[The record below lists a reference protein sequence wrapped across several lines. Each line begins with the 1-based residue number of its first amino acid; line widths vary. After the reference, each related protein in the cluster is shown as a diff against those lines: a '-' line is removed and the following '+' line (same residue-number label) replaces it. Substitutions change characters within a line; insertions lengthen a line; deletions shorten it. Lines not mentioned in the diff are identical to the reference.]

1 MFKLFKRKEAE
12 PAAPKNGGLKLNYS
26 RTALIGF
33 AFFGI
38 LLLWQVYDS
47 WCPTFLTDIFAHKF
61 YGMTS
66 AELKVS
72 DPDKILDVQ
81 WIVGV
86 IMACDNLAALILLPI
101 FGRISDRTH
110 TRIGKRMPYIL
121 VGTFVSA
128 VAFPFIPL
136 FFHNHNIVGM
146 IVAMGIVLIFMMMYR
161 NPAVALMPDITPK
174 PLRARA
180 NGIINIM
187 GYFGGAF
194 ATVLGMVF
202 VLTKY
207 IDATEPAQ
215 RNIWVIELPF
225 IIASALMVI
234 SALVLFKTIKENE
247 LAEKLKGEI
256 ALGEELAAVAAPI
269 DDDKPMSKANRN
281 MLFAILGAEFLWFMS
296 DNALGTY
303 IGNYV
308 IYFLSSSSRF
318 TSTMII
324 VGGLASV
331 FGFAIAGFVAD
342 RVGRKWTISSGLTIT
357 FIGLILM
364 CFVRPKGTVEQGVQ
378 LAFPVLLYVVWALKG
393 FGMALVHNCSFPM
406 VVELCNSKKIG
417 RFTGFYYASSM
428 SAQTITPV
436 LLGYILRAA
445 GAWRALPVYA
455 TILTVLSFAVFT
467 AFVKNIKSGKV
478 ANVTG
483 LEALGADD

>member
-1 MFKLFKRKEAE
+1 MFKRKE
-12 PAAPKNGGLKLNYS
+12 PAAAPANGGLKLNYR

-47 WCPTFLTDIFAHKF
+47 WCPTFLTDIFAHRI

-66 AELKVS
+66 AELKLS
-72 DPDKILDVQ
+72 DPEKILDVQ

-101 FGRISDRTH
+101 FGRLSDKTH
-110 TRIGKRMPYIL
+110 TPIGKRMPYIL
-121 VGTFVSA
+121 VGTLVSA

-136 FFHNHNIVGM
+136 FFHNKNIVGM
-146 IVAMGIVLIFMMMYR
+146 IIAMVTVLIFMMMYR

-174 PLRARA
+174 PLRAKA

-202 VLTKY
+202 VLSKY
-207 IDATEPAQ
+207 IDATEPVA
-215 RNIWVIELPF
+215 RNLWVIELPF
-225 IIASALMVI
+225 LIASALMVI

-247 LAEKLKGEI
+247 LAEQLKDEI
-256 ALGEELAAVAAPI
+256 ALGEELAAVASPI
-269 DDDKPMSKANRN
+269 DDEKPMSKANRN
-281 MLFAILGAEFLWFMS
+281 MLLAILAAEFLWFMS

-308 IYFLSSSSRF
+308 IYFLSSSSKY

-331 FGFAIAGFVAD
+331 VGFAIAGFIAD
-342 RVGRKWTISSGLTIT
+342 KVGRKWTISSGLVIT
-357 FIGLILM
+357 FLGLILM
-364 CFVRPKGTVEQGVQ
+364 CFVRPLGKFEQGVE
-378 LAFPVLLYVVWALKG
+378 LGFPVLLYVVWALKG

-406 VVELCNSKKIG
+406 VVELCSAKKIG

-436 LLGYILRAA
+436 LLGYILMAA

-478 ANVTG
+478 ANVKG